1 MADNDDTRDKNNKV
15 GYGKPPSRTQF
26 VKGQSGNPK
35 GRPKGSQNL
44 ATILT
49 KVSRELVKVIE
60 NGRTRYITKFQA
72 TMLQL
77 VNKAVSGDLNAARE
91 LRSWFTSLAIAP
103 EADPAEGKDPIQDLV
118 DEMRKESARIG
129 KPEGHIEL
137 EEQIEL
143 EEEET

>member
-1 MADNDDTRDKNNKV
+1 VANNDGTHDKKNKV
-15 GYGKPPSRTQF
+15 GYGKPPSHTQF

-49 KVSRELVKVIE
+49 KVSRERVKVTE

-77 VNKAVSGDLNAARE
+77 VNKALSGDLNAARE
-91 LRSWFTSLAIAP
+91 LRSWFTSFAIAP

-118 DEMRKESARIG
+118 DEMRKASARLG
-129 KPEGHIEL
+129 KPEGYIEPGEL
-137 EEQIEL
+137 DEEQ
-143 EEEET
+143 ET